1 MIRIATIG
9 TGNIVRSFLG
19 AVKLLKYKFTLT
31 TVCSRTLERGKA
43 FGEEFGCTDV
53 TTDLNVLAKRKD
65 VDAVYIA
72 SPNSLHFE
80 HALLMLKN
88 KKHVLLEKPAVVTT
102 EQLLALH
109 KAAEENGVV
118 ILEAIIPMFV
128 PARQKVKEA
137 VEKIGKVH
145 LAKFQYCQYSSRY
158 DDFKGGKIANVFS
171 REFAGG
177 ALMDLGVYCIY
188 PAIDLFGIP
197 NKITA
202 KGEILDTGV
211 DSNSALIMEY
221 DDKLVSIVASK
232 NTQSDIPSEILGEKG
247 NIRFG
252 MISRYEDIDVCID
265 GETENIEGT
274 FQKEESM
281 SYEVDFFYNLINNFD
296 MYKEDYLELLDLSL
310 KVCAVLEKTRKIMGL
325 QF

>member
-1 MIRIATIG
+1 MLRIATIG

-31 TVCSRTLERGKA
+31 TVCSRTYERGLA
-43 FGEEFGCTDV
+43 FGEDFGCTDI
-53 TTDLNVLAKRKD
+53 TTDINVLAKRKD

-72 SPNSLHFE
+72 SPNSLHYE

-128 PARQKVKEA
+128 PARKRVKEA
-137 VEKIGKVH
+137 IDKIGKVN

-158 DDFKGGKIANVFS
+158 DDFKGGRVANVFS
-171 REFAGG
+171 KEFAGG

-197 NKITA
+197 QKITA
-202 KGEILDTGV
+202 KGSILDTGV
-211 DSNSALIMEY
+211 DSNSAVIMEY
-221 DDKLVSIVASK
+221 EDKLVSIVASK

-247 NIRFG
+247 NIKFG
-252 MISRYEDIDVCID
+252 MISRYEDIDLEID
-265 GETENIEGT
+265 GEKENLEGN

-281 SYEVDFFYNLINNFD
+281 SYEVDFFYNLITNFD
-296 MYKEDYLELLDLSL
+296 MYKEEYVELLDLSL

-325 QF
+325 DF

>member
-1 MIRIATIG
+1 MLRIAAIG

-31 TVCSRTLERGKA
+31 TVCSRTVERGRA

-53 TTDLNVLAKRKD
+53 TTDVNLLAKRKD

-80 HALLMLKN
+80 HALLMLQN

-102 EQLLALH
+102 QQLLALH

-128 PARQKVKEA
+128 PARKRVKEA
-137 VEKIGKVH
+137 MEKIGRVH

-158 DDFKGGKIANVFS
+158 DAFKDGKVANVFS

-188 PAIDLFGIP
+188 PAIDLFGVP
-197 NKITA
+197 NKISA
-202 KGEILDTGV
+202 KAEVLDTGV
-211 DSNSALIMEY
+211 DSNAALIMEY

-247 NIRFG
+247 SIKFG
-252 MISRYEDIDVCID
+252 MISRYEDIDLEID
-265 GETENIEGT
+265 GETENLEGT

-281 SYEVDFFYNLINNFD
+281 SYEVDFFYNLINNFE
-296 MYKEDYLELLDLSL
+296 MYRQEYADLLELSL
-310 KVCAVLEKTRKIMGL
+310 KVCAVLEKTRKIIGL
-325 QF
+325 DF

>member
-1 MIRIATIG
+1 MLRIATIG

-19 AVKLLKYKFTLT
+19 AVKLLKYKFSLT
-31 TVCSRTLERGKA
+31 TVCSRTFERGRA

-53 TTDLNVLAKRKD
+53 TTDVNVLAKRKD

-80 HALLMLKN
+80 HALLMLQN

-102 EQLLALH
+102 QQLLALH

-128 PARQKVKEA
+128 PARKRVNEA
-137 VEKIGKVH
+137 MGKIGKVH

-158 DDFKGGKIANVFS
+158 DAFKGGKIANVFS

-188 PAIDLFGIP
+188 PAIDLFGVP
-197 NKITA
+197 NKISA
-202 KGEILDTGV
+202 KAEILDTGV
-211 DSNSALIMEY
+211 DSNVALIMEY

-247 NIRFG
+247 NIKFG
-252 MISRYEDIDVCID
+252 MISRYEDIDLEID

-274 FQKEESM
+274 FNKEESM
-281 SYEVDFFYNLINNFD
+281 SYEVDFFYNLINNFE
-296 MYKEDYLELLDLSL
+296 MYRQEYVSLLDLSL
-310 KVCAVLEKTRKIMGL
+310 KVCAVLEKTRKLIGL
-325 QF
+325 DF